1 MPNKEYIITV
11 LNGPL
16 NGYKFTRWT
25 QYDADGIVDIMN
37 ERGMQCKVEIIE
49 LH

>member
-1 MPNKEYIITV
+1 MPSKKYVITV

-16 NGYKFTRWT
+16 NGYEFIKWT
-25 QYDADGIVDIMN
+25 QRDTDGLVDALDGV
-37 ERGMQCKVEIIE
+37 GMQCKVEIIA